1 MIFPRLVHMPAH
13 TNAHII
19 SHYRRRSLIGCW
31 TCYAAAHLC
40 SAIEVEKEKPEA
52 QPSRVSTS
60 TGTHC
65 QVFGKGRGCLGTYL
79 YIYLY
84 IRTHTHIYIYTNI
97 HILIIYIYACTRML
111 YIVPLYMFEMYLL
124 YTGIYVWIDTYC
136 SRRTLIIDRHRG
148 FIVELVMCMFK
159 SFIYCRST
167 ILMHPSLNEFL
178 NFSLHIR
185 LGWASSWVIKIPLQ
199 KE

>member
-1 MIFPRLVHMPAH
+1 MH
-13 TNAHII
+13 TLYHII
-19 SHYRRRSLIGCW
+19 AGDHWLVAGHVMQPPICVQQSRWRKRNRRHSLLVSRRPLGH
-31 TCYAAAHLC
+31 TVSSL
-40 SAIEVEKEKPEA
+40 EKEEA
-52 QPSRVSTS
+52 VLE
-60 TGTHC
+60 HIC
-65 QVFGKGRGCLGTYL
+65 TYICT
-79 YIYLY
+79 YV
-84 IRTHTHIYIYTNI
+84 HTRIYIYIYKHTYTYN
-97 HILIIYIYACTRML
+97 IYIYACTRML
-111 YIVPLYMFEMYLL
+111 YIVPLYMFEMCLL

>member
-84 IRTHTHIYIYTNI
+84 IRTHTRIYIYKHTYTYNI
-97 HILIIYIYACTRML
+97 
-111 YIVPLYMFEMYLL
+111 YMHVLVCCIQYLFICL
-124 YTGIYVWIDTYC
+124 KCTYC
-136 SRRTLIIDRHRG
+136 
-148 FIVELVMCMFK
+148 
-159 SFIYCRST
+159 
-167 ILMHPSLNEFL
+167 
-178 NFSLHIR
+178 IR
-185 LGWASSWVIKIPLQ
+185 AFMYEQIPTVAGGL
-199 KE
+199 